1 MTADWCCPA
10 QGFFGD
16 DCANE
21 AEHLQYGVPVV
32 KEASSFEYDFFQL
45 PEISPAML
53 THSVEVRVR
62 ASFSSNGYGEWAAAR
77 PELLLLKVQFLLSPS
92 TTTCALPFIALLK
105 QKERAAFLT
114 SQACLMCSDVVI
126 SFPML
131 ILLILCLYHGCPAII
146 LMISSCLLRFK

>member
-1 MTADWCCPA
+1 MTADWRCPA

-21 AEHLQYGVPVV
+21 AEHLQYGMPVV

-62 ASFSSNGYGEWAAAR
+62 ASFSSDGYGEWAAAR
-77 PELLLLKVQFLLSPS
+77 PELLLLKVRFLLSPS
-92 TTTCALPFIALLK
+92 TTKCALPFTALK

-131 ILLILCLYHGCPAII
+131 ILLIFCLYHGCPAII